1 MNTNANEGITKQ
13 AAVPEAKLL
22 APEVPLR
29 LRIAGLVLRTLFI
42 GIFMV
47 LVARVSLPLNETIWS
62 AYDTPGDLIR
72 VVVGLVACL
81 WMLFHVFTLPKDAE
95 AYRTWIYLGLVV
107 VPIALVCVIA
117 FW

>member
-1 MNTNANEGITKQ
+1 MNTKANEGATAQ
-13 AAVPEAKLL
+13 EALPEAKLL
-22 APEVPLR
+22 APGVPLR
-29 LRIAGLVLRTLFI
+29 LRIVAIVLRTLFI
-42 GIFMV
+42 GIFVV

-72 VVVGLVACL
+72 VVVGSVACL

-107 VPIALVCVIA
+107 VPFALVCVIA
-117 FW
+117 F